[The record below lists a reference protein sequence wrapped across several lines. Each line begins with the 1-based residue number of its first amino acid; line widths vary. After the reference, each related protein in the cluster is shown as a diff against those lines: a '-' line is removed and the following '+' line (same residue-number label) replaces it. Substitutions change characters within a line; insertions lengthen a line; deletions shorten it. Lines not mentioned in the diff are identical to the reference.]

1 MSNQDF
7 ELLSTYLDGELDA
20 AAARALE
27 QRLQHEPVL
36 ARKLQQLRELQASL
50 QLAFGDSADGTR
62 VPVRIRELLQPQ
74 PVRILPL
81 PHRNNRW
88 STGARSSVAIAASL
102 ILALGLVL
110 TPQWQQQRNPTADPV
125 LSAALESRASRAA
138 GWDTLTDGRKL
149 RALLSFPSRDGN
161 WCREYLLASGARTLR
176 GVACRDGGSWE
187 PQVTVEQT
195 AMNDGEAAYRPASA
209 ADSDPIAE
217 FIATKASDVAAGAEK
232 ESGLIANHWQ

>member
-7 ELLSTYLDGELDA
+7 ELLSTYLDGELDP

-27 QRLQHEPVL
+27 QRLQQEPLL
-36 ARKLQQLRELQASL
+36 ARKLLQLRELQASL

-110 TPQWQQQRNPTADPV
+110 MPQWQQRNPAADPV
-125 LSAALESRASRAA
+125 LSAALESSASRAT
-138 GWDTLTDGRKL
+138 GWDTLADGRQL
-149 RALLSFPSRDGN
+149 RALLSFPSRDGS
-161 WCREYLLASGARTLR
+161 WCREYLLDSGAHTLR
-176 GVACRDGGSWE
+176 GVACRDDGSWE
-187 PQVTVEQT
+187 PRVTVEHT
-195 AMNDGEAAYRPASA
+195 AINDSEAAYRPASA
-209 ADSDPIAE
+209 DDSDPIAE
-217 FIATKASDVAAGAEK
+217 FIAAKASDVAAGAEQ

>member
-27 QRLQHEPVL
+27 QRLQQEPLL

-50 QLAFGDSADGTR
+50 QLAFGDSADGTQ

-81 PHRNNRW
+81 PHRSSRW

-110 TPQWQQQRNPTADPV
+110 APQWQQRNPAADPV
-125 LSAALESRASRAA
+125 LSAALESRASRAT
-138 GWDTLTDGRKL
+138 GWDALADGRKL
-149 RALLSFPSRDGN
+149 RALLSFPSRDGG
-161 WCREYLLASGARTLR
+161 WCREYLLASGTHTLR
-176 GVACRDGGSWE
+176 GVACRDSGSWE
-187 PQVTVEQT
+187 PRVTVEQT
-195 AMNDGEAAYRPASA
+195 AMNDSEAAYRPASA
-209 ADSDPIAE
+209 ADSDPIAD